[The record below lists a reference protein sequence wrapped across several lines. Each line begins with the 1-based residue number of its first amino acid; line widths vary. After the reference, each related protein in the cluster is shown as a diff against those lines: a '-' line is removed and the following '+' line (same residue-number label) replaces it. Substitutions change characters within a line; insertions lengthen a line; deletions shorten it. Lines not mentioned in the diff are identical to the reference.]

1 MQRHEYIKLGAFIV
15 IGTFM
20 VVSLIVILGAGRY
33 FQTTYQVESYFNE
46 SVNGLEIGSPVKL
59 RGVRIG
65 RVADINFV
73 ANRYEN
79 ASLYEARQV
88 LVVCDIYPDLFRDMS
103 YEDFKRAIKLESE
116 RGLRVRPTSL
126 GLTGQIFLNLQYLD
140 PETNPPMDIQW
151 EPDKA
156 YIPSVPSTLNLLE
169 SAVTSIS
176 NTLSSVSQESIESIV
191 DDFRSIMSTLETMI
205 NTEGGKEAA
214 SRIINI
220 LGEVDTMLV
229 RINTIIA
236 DPELEKIIPEA
247 AEAMTTLN
255 TILKESSGDVIQA
268 AAEANQ
274 AMTNIKKTTDVLGR
288 TIADPRTDK
297 ALTEIAPML
306 ENVAKASKDLSAAVS
321 KIHNLANRMNS
332 IVASEQGSIHAIM
345 EDTREVMENLR
356 ELTGDAK
363 RYPSGTLFG
372 APPTKPSPVTT
383 NPNQ

>member
-1 MQRHEYIKLGAFIV
+1 MLRHEYIKLGAFIV

-20 VVSLIVILGAGRY
+20 VVALIVILGAGRY

-103 YEDFKRAIKLESE
+103 YEDFRRAIKLESE

-176 NTLSSVSQESIESIV
+176 NTLSSVNQESIESIV
-191 DDFRSIMSTLETMI
+191 DDFRSIMSTLEAMI

-214 SRIINI
+214 SRIVNI

-247 AEAMTTLN
+247 AQAMTTLN

-274 AMTNIKKTTDVLGR
+274 AMTNLKKTTDVLGR

-332 IVASEQGSIHAIM
+332 IVASEQGSIHAII

>member
-1 MQRHEYIKLGAFIV
+1 MLRHEYIKLGAFIV

-20 VVSLIVILGAGRY
+20 VVALIVILGAGRY

-268 AAEANQ
+268 AAEANH
-274 AMTNIKKTTDVLGR
+274 AMTNLKKTTDVLGR